1 MIALGRSIK
10 IRQVRSLAQDLTML
24 RTHRST
30 RVTIVWWVLEIS
42 RETLVSSS
50 STTLHSLQDQA
61 PTMILET

>member
-10 IRQVRSLAQDLTML
+10 IRQARSLAQGLTML

-61 PTMILET
+61 PIMILET